1 MVGGALAIYLDM
13 ANEFCLSEYWAL
25 ATLHDQLQRVMDGTE
40 HRAREAGL
48 QRIKFRLLIAIRR
61 QPADVPATI
70 GGLAEALDMDRTAVV
85 ELVDE
90 LARQKFVVRERD
102 RTDRR
107 RFLISITPAG
117 DEWLKPL
124 VEGDLRE
131 LAAAGP
137 GLMRALRTVMT
148 HAATTAER
156 GRSMPRADVAD
167 FAWRALGPA
176 PI

>member
-1 MVGGALAIYLDM
+1 M

-25 ATLHDQLQRVMDGTE
+25 AAFHDALQRVMDGTD

-48 QRIKFRLLIAIRR
+48 QRLKFRMLIAIKR
-61 QPADVPATI
+61 QPSEEPATI
-70 GGLAEALDMDRTAVV
+70 GLLAEALAMDRTAVT
-85 ELVDE
+85 ELVEE
-90 LARQKFVVRERD
+90 LVRQRFVVRERD

-107 RFLISITPAG
+107 RFLITLTPAG

-124 VEGDLRE
+124 VQGDLRE

-137 GLMRALRTVMT
+137 GLLRALRTVMA
-148 HAATTAER
+148 HAGAITER
-156 GRSMPRADVAD
+156 SVQPRADVAD
-167 FAWRALGPA
+167 FAWRAVGSA

>member
-1 MVGGALAIYLDM
+1 M

-25 ATLHDQLQRVMDGTE
+25 AAFHDQLQRVMDGTD

-48 QRIKFRLLIAIRR
+48 QRTKFRLLIAIGR
-61 QPADVPATI
+61 QPSGVPATI
-70 GGLAEALDMDRTAVV
+70 GGLAQALEMDRTAVV

-90 LARQKFVVRERD
+90 LARQRFVVRERD

-107 RFLISITPAG
+107 RFLISLTPTG
-117 DEWLKPL
+117 EEWLKPL
-124 VEGDLRE
+124 IEGDLRG

-137 GLMRALRTVMT
+137 GLVRALRTVMA
-148 HAATTAER
+148 HAVATA
-156 GRSMPRADVAD
+156 GRPPAHAPADVAD
-167 FAWRALGPA
+167 FAWRTVGPA